1 MNVLMLPLNEITEDN
16 IYFLDSKKNILMDG
30 TFTKLMF
37 MNEWFTMNGIYISF
51 PIYVQNIEINPT
63 MGQKHTITFSVNTHL
78 DLIEKIEALERA
90 ILSKYSSHK
99 VPTYNINYSLRMGV
113 FKLYKENKMMHKNTG
128 FALKISGIWE
138 NAKNYGLSYKI
149 VEAI

>member
-1 MNVLMLPLNEITEDN
+1 MLPLNEVNEEN

-37 MNEWFTMNGIYISF
+37 MNEWFTMNGIYITF
-51 PIYVQNIEINPT
+51 PIFVQNIEINPI
-63 MGQKHTITFSVNTHL
+63 MGQKHTITFSVNAHL
-78 DLIEKIEALERA
+78 DVIEKIEAIERA
-90 ILSKYSSHK
+90 ILSRYGSHK
-99 VPTYNINYSLRMGV
+99 VPSYNINYSLRMGV
-113 FKLYKENKMMHKNTG
+113 FKIYKTIHKNTG

-138 NAKNYGLSYKI
+138 NANNYGLSYKI

>member
-1 MNVLMLPLNEITEDN
+1 MLPLNEVNEEN

-37 MNEWFTMNGIYISF
+37 MNEWFTMNGIYIAF
-51 PIYVQNIEINPT
+51 PIFVQSIEINPN
-63 MGQKHTITFSVNTHL
+63 MGQKHTITFSVNAHL

-90 ILSKYSSHK
+90 ILSRYGSYENNK
-99 VPTYNINYSLRMGV
+99 VPSYNINYSLRMGI
-113 FKLYKENKMMHKNTG
+113 FKIYKTIHKNTG

>member
-1 MNVLMLPLNEITEDN
+1 MLPLSEVTEEN

-37 MNEWFTMNGIYISF
+37 MNEWFTMNGIYIAF
-51 PIYVQNIEINPT
+51 PIYVQNIEINPM
-63 MGQKHTITFSVNTHL
+63 MGQKHTIAFSVNSHL

-90 ILSKYSSHK
+90 ILSRYGIHENIKI
-99 VPTYNINYSLRMGV
+99 PMYNINHSLRMGA
-113 FKLYKENKMMHKNTG
+113 FKIYKTIHKNTG